1 VIVVDAGVIA
11 AALGSDDPQAVA
23 TRSRVLEDD
32 LVAPY
37 LIDVE
42 VVSTWR
48 KLTAAGRLDG
58 RRAEIA
64 RIDLRELPIRR
75 VPHTRMMERCWE
87 LRHNVTIYDAVYVAL
102 AEALDVPLV
111 TADRRLANAT
121 GPRCRFEVL
130 TGA

>member
-23 TRSRVLEDD
+23 TRSRVSEDD

>member
-1 VIVVDAGVIA
+1 MIVVDAGVIA

-23 TRSRVLEDD
+23 TRSRVSEDD

>member
-23 TRSRVLEDD
+23 TRSRVSEDD

-64 RIDLRELPIRR
+64 RINLRELPIRR

>member
-1 VIVVDAGVIA
+1 
-11 AALGSDDPQAVA
+11 
-23 TRSRVLEDD
+23 LEDD

>member
-1 VIVVDAGVIA
+1 MIVVDAGVIA

>member
-1 VIVVDAGVIA
+1 MIVVDAGVIA

-23 TRSRVLEDD
+23 TRSRVSEDD

-64 RIDLRELPIRR
+64 RINLRELPIRR